1 MKFFIILFFFFILSG
16 CNQTKTVMIC
26 GDHVCV
32 NKLEAKQY
40 FEENLSI
47 EVKILNQNKNKEDDL
62 VQLNLDS
69 SFENKRKISIKKKE
83 NTDKSIKTLSKNE
96 IKDIKNKI
104 AKKNKINKTKK
115 NKLIVKSES
124 KLGNNSKKSVKV
136 NKNIYEVVDVCTII
150 EKCSIEEISKYLI
163 DQGNERDYPDIT
175 IKEQKL

>member
-1 MKFFIILFFFFILSG
+1 
-16 CNQTKTVMIC
+16 MIC
-26 GDHVCV
+26 GDHVCI

-47 EVKILNQNKNKEDDL
+47 EVKILNQDKNKEEDL

-69 SFENKRKISIKKKE
+69 SFENKKKISIKKKE
-83 NTDKSIKTLSKNE
+83 NTEKSIKTLSKNE
-96 IKDIKNKI
+96 IKDIKSKI

-115 NKLIVKSES
+115 NKLSVKSEI
-124 KLGNNSKKSVKV
+124 KIDNTNKKSFKV

-175 IKEQKL
+175 IKERKL

>member
-16 CNQTKTVMIC
+16 CNKTKTVMIC
-26 GDHVCV
+26 GDHVCI

-47 EVKILNQNKNKEDDL
+47 EVKILNQDKNKEEDL

-69 SFENKRKISIKKKE
+69 SFENKKKISIKKKE
-83 NTDKSIKTLSKNE
+83 NTEKNIKTLSKNE

-115 NKLIVKSES
+115 NKLSVKSEI
-124 KLGNNSKKSVKV
+124 KIDNNNKKSLKV

-163 DQGNERDYPDIT
+163 NQGKKRDYPDIT
-175 IKEQKL
+175 LKDRRL

>member
-1 MKFFIILFFFFILSG
+1 MKVFIILFFFLILSG
-16 CNQTKTVMIC
+16 CNKTKTVMIC
-26 GDHVCV
+26 GDHVCI

-47 EVKILNQNKNKEDDL
+47 EVKILNQDKNKEEDL

-69 SFENKRKISIKKKE
+69 SFENKKKISIKKKE
-83 NTDKSIKTLSKNE
+83 NTEKSIKTLSKNE
-96 IKDIKNKI
+96 IKDIKSKI

-115 NKLIVKSES
+115 NKLSVKSEI
-124 KLGNNSKKSVKV
+124 KIDNTNKKSFKV

-163 DQGNERDYPDIT
+163 NQGKKRDYPDIT
-175 IKEQKL
+175 LKERKL

>member
-1 MKFFIILFFFFILSG
+1 
-16 CNQTKTVMIC
+16 MIC

-83 NTDKSIKTLSKNE
+83 NTEKSIKTLSKNE
-96 IKDIKNKI
+96 IKDIKSKI

-115 NKLIVKSES
+115 NKLSVKSEI
-124 KLGNNSKKSVKV
+124 KIDNTNKKSFKV

-163 DQGNERDYPDIT
+163 DQGNERNYPDIT
-175 IKEQKL
+175 IKERKL

>member
-136 NKNIYEVVDVCTII
+136 DKNIYEVVDVCTII

>member
-1 MKFFIILFFFFILSG
+1 MKFFIILFFFFIFSG
-16 CNQTKTVMIC
+16 CNKTKTVMIC
-26 GDHVCV
+26 GDHVCI

-47 EVKILNQNKNKEDDL
+47 EVKILNQNTNKEEDL
-62 VQLNLDS
+62 VQLNLNS

-83 NTDKSIKTLSKNE
+83 NTEKSIKTLSKNE

-104 AKKNKINKTKK
+104 AKKNKKNKTKK
-115 NKLIVKSES
+115 NKLRLKSEN
-124 KLGNNSKKSVKV
+124 KLNNISKKSVKV

-175 IKEQKL
+175 IKERKL

>member
-1 MKFFIILFFFFILSG
+1 
-16 CNQTKTVMIC
+16 MIC
-26 GDHVCV
+26 GDHVCI

-47 EVKILNQNKNKEDDL
+47 EVKILNQDKNKEEDL

-69 SFENKRKISIKKKE
+69 SFENKKKISIKKKE
-83 NTDKSIKTLSKNE
+83 NTEKSIKTLSKNE

-104 AKKNKINKTKK
+104 AKKNKINRTKK
-115 NKLIVKSES
+115 NKLSVKSEI
-124 KLGNNSKKSVKV
+124 KIDNTNKKSFKV

-175 IKEQKL
+175 IKERKL

>member
-1 MKFFIILFFFFILSG
+1 
-16 CNQTKTVMIC
+16 MIC
-26 GDHVCV
+26 GDHVCI

-47 EVKILNQNKNKEDDL
+47 EVKILNQDKNKEEDL
-62 VQLNLDS
+62 VQLNLDN

-83 NTDKSIKTLSKNE
+83 NTEKSIKTLSKNE

-104 AKKNKINKTKK
+104 AKKNKINRTKK
-115 NKLIVKSES
+115 DKLSVKSEI
-124 KLGNNSKKSVKV
+124 KIDNTNKKSFKV

-175 IKEQKL
+175 IKERKL

>member
-1 MKFFIILFFFFILSG
+1 MKVFIILFFFLILSG
-16 CNQTKTVMIC
+16 CNKTKTVMIC
-26 GDHVCV
+26 GDHVCI

-47 EVKILNQNKNKEDDL
+47 EVKILNQNKNKEEDL
-62 VQLNLDS
+62 VQLNLNS

-83 NTDKSIKTLSKNE
+83 NTEKSIKTLSKNE

-115 NKLIVKSES
+115 NKLSVKSEN
-124 KLGNNSKKSVKV
+124 KLNNTSKKSVKV

-163 DQGNERDYPDIT
+163 NQGNETR
-175 IKEQKL
+175 LS

>member
-1 MKFFIILFFFFILSG
+1 MKVFIILFFFLVLSG
-16 CNQTKTVMIC
+16 CNKTKTVMIC
-26 GDHVCV
+26 GDHVCI

-47 EVKILNQNKNKEDDL
+47 EVKILNQYKNKEEDL
-62 VQLNLDS
+62 VQLNLDN

-83 NTDKSIKTLSKNE
+83 NTEKSIKTLSKNE

-104 AKKNKINKTKK
+104 AKKNKINRTKK
-115 NKLIVKSES
+115 NKLSVKSEI
-124 KLGNNSKKSVKV
+124 KIDNTNKKSLKV

-163 DQGNERDYPDIT
+163 NQGKKKDYPDIT
-175 IKEQKL
+175 IKETRL

>member
-1 MKFFIILFFFFILSG
+1 
-16 CNQTKTVMIC
+16 MIC
-26 GDHVCV
+26 GDHVCI

-47 EVKILNQNKNKEDDL
+47 EVKILNQNKNKEEDL
-62 VQLNLDS
+62 VQLNLDN

-83 NTDKSIKTLSKNE
+83 NTEKSIKTLSKNE

-115 NKLIVKSES
+115 NKLSVKSEI
-124 KLGNNSKKSVKV
+124 KIDNTNKKSFKV

-163 DQGNERDYPDIT
+163 NQGKKKDYPDIT
-175 IKEQKL
+175 IKEKKL

>member
-1 MKFFIILFFFFILSG
+1 
-16 CNQTKTVMIC
+16 MIC
-26 GDHVCV
+26 GDHVCI

-47 EVKILNQNKNKEDDL
+47 EVKILNQDKNKEEDL

-69 SFENKRKISIKKKE
+69 SFENKKKISIKKKE
-83 NTDKSIKTLSKNE
+83 NTEKSIKTLSKNE
-96 IKDIKNKI
+96 IKDIKNRI

-115 NKLIVKSES
+115 NKLSVKSEI
-124 KLGNNSKKSVKV
+124 KIDNTNKKSFKV

-163 DQGNERDYPDIT
+163 NQGKKRDYPDIT
-175 IKEQKL
+175 LKERKL

>member
-1 MKFFIILFFFFILSG
+1 
-16 CNQTKTVMIC
+16 MIC
-26 GDHVCV
+26 GDHVCI

-47 EVKILNQNKNKEDDL
+47 EVKILNQNKNKEEDL
-62 VQLNLDS
+62 VQLNLNN

-83 NTDKSIKTLSKNE
+83 KTEKSIKTLSKNE

-104 AKKNKINKTKK
+104 AKKNIKSKTKK
-115 NKLIVKSES
+115 NKLSVKSEN
-124 KLGNNSKKSVKV
+124 KLNNISKKSVKV

-175 IKEQKL
+175 IKERKL

>member
-1 MKFFIILFFFFILSG
+1 MKFFIILFFFFIFSG
-16 CNQTKTVMIC
+16 CNKTKTVMIC
-26 GDHVCV
+26 GDHVCI

-47 EVKILNQNKNKEDDL
+47 EVKILNQNTNKEVDL
-62 VQLNLDS
+62 VQLNLNS

-83 NTDKSIKTLSKNE
+83 NTEKSIKTLSKNE

-104 AKKNKINKTKK
+104 AKKNKKNKTKK
-115 NKLIVKSES
+115 NKLSVKSENKLNNIS
-124 KLGNNSKKSVKV
+124 KESVKV

>member
-1 MKFFIILFFFFILSG
+1 MKVFIILFFFLILSG
-16 CNQTKTVMIC
+16 CNKTKTVMIC
-26 GDHVCV
+26 GDHVCI

-47 EVKILNQNKNKEDDL
+47 EVKILNQDKNKEEDL

-69 SFENKRKISIKKKE
+69 SFENKKKISIKKKE
-83 NTDKSIKTLSKNE
+83 NTEKSIKTLSKNE
-96 IKDIKNKI
+96 IKDIKSKI

-115 NKLIVKSES
+115 NKLSVKSEI
-124 KLGNNSKKSVKV
+124 KIDNTNKKSFKV

-175 IKEQKL
+175 IKERKL

>member
-1 MKFFIILFFFFILSG
+1 MKFFIILFFFFIFSG
-16 CNQTKTVMIC
+16 CNKTKTVMIC
-26 GDHVCV
+26 GDHVCI

-47 EVKILNQNKNKEDDL
+47 EVKILNQNKNKEEDL
-62 VQLNLDS
+62 VQLNLNS

-83 NTDKSIKTLSKNE
+83 NTKKSIKTLSENE

-104 AKKNKINKTKK
+104 AKKNKKNKTKK
-115 NKLIVKSES
+115 NKLSVKSEN
-124 KLGNNSKKSVKV
+124 KLNNIGKKSVKV

-175 IKEQKL
+175 IKERKL

>member
-1 MKFFIILFFFFILSG
+1 
-16 CNQTKTVMIC
+16 MIC
-26 GDHVCV
+26 GDHVCI
-32 NKLEAKQY
+32 NKLEAKQF

-47 EVKILNQNKNKEDDL
+47 EVKILNQDKNKEEDL
-62 VQLNLDS
+62 VQLNLDN

-83 NTDKSIKTLSKNE
+83 NTEKSIKTLSKNE

-104 AKKNKINKTKK
+104 AKKNKINRTKK
-115 NKLIVKSES
+115 NKLSVKSEI
-124 KLGNNSKKSVKV
+124 KIDNTNKKSFKV

-175 IKEQKL
+175 IKERKL

>member
-1 MKFFIILFFFFILSG
+1 MKVFIILFFFLILSG
-16 CNQTKTVMIC
+16 CNKTKTVMIC
-26 GDHVCV
+26 GDHVCI

-47 EVKILNQNKNKEDDL
+47 EVKILNQNKNKEEDL
-62 VQLNLDS
+62 VQLNLNS

-83 NTDKSIKTLSKNE
+83 NTEKSIKTLSKNE

-104 AKKNKINKTKK
+104 AKKNKKNKTKK
-115 NKLIVKSES
+115 NKLSVKSEN
-124 KLGNNSKKSVKV
+124 KLNNIGKKSVKV

-175 IKEQKL
+175 IKERKL

>member
-1 MKFFIILFFFFILSG
+1 MKFFIILLFFFIFSG
-16 CNQTKTVMIC
+16 CNKTKTVIIC
-26 GDHVCV
+26 GDHVCI

-47 EVKILNQNKNKEDDL
+47 EVKILNQNKNKEEDL
-62 VQLNLDS
+62 VQLNLNS

-83 NTDKSIKTLSKNE
+83 NTEKSIKTLSKNE

-104 AKKNKINKTKK
+104 AKKNKKNKTKK
-115 NKLIVKSES
+115 NKLSVKSEN
-124 KLGNNSKKSVKV
+124 KLNNISKKSVKV

-163 DQGNERDYPDIT
+163 NQGNERNYPDIT
-175 IKEQKL
+175 IKERKL

>member
-1 MKFFIILFFFFILSG
+1 
-16 CNQTKTVMIC
+16 MIC
-26 GDHVCV
+26 GDHVCI

-47 EVKILNQNKNKEDDL
+47 EVKILNQDKNKEEDL
-62 VQLNLDS
+62 VQLNLDN

-83 NTDKSIKTLSKNE
+83 NTEKSIKTLSKNE

-104 AKKNKINKTKK
+104 AKKNKINRTKK
-115 NKLIVKSES
+115 NKLSVKSEI
-124 KLGNNSKKSVKV
+124 KIDNTNKKSFKV

-163 DQGNERDYPDIT
+163 NQGNERNYPDIT
-175 IKEQKL
+175 IKERKL